1 MNIIETL
8 EREEIAR
15 ALEAEGDLS
24 KALSEYATLA
34 EYFPGAE
41 AGVRY
46 AKLLNKSDQSPLAQ
60 QTLKALLDR
69 AKFAP
74 AHYRKAQREWLD
86 EAHRELQNR

>member
-1 MNIIETL
+1 MP
-8 EREEIAR
+8 
-15 ALEAEGDLS
+15 
-24 KALSEYATLA
+24 EY
-34 EYFPGAE
+34 YPGAE

-46 AKLLNKSDQSPLAQ
+46 ARLLNRSDQRPLAQ

-86 EAHRELQNR
+86 EAHRELQKPLSSYFLRLMERNETPSIIAL